1 MGEPVLSMRP
11 LQIFERALGRERHLE
26 LRISDCGLRIGLSR
40 RFRVFERDLRHG
52 CILGQRLIIVEL
64 DRRERANASTI
75 FALFVRQVRRKFDP
89 MTEAVAADFLPVLA
103 AETPRRSFVVSVH
116 DVAPCTR
123 EASAKIIAE
132 LRDAGVRTASLL
144 VVPNYHRQGSAT
156 EDAEF
161 VSWLRDLEARGY
173 EIVIHG
179 YFHQRPRRSN
189 ERMTEKFMTRIYTRD
204 EGEFFDLDYHEALA
218 RITKARDEFKAARL
232 SPVGFVGPAWLLD
245 AEGERAARDAG
256 MQYTT
261 RIDSVLDLLTGERH
275 PTRSLVYST
284 ESGWRRTVSLG
295 WNAALARSLEVR
307 ELARLS
313 IHPPDFTAPKI
324 RAQIF
329 QFIERFVRTRNPTT
343 YRDWIG
349 SQRANQKSV

>member
-1 MGEPVLSMRP
+1 
-11 LQIFERALGRERHLE
+11 
-26 LRISDCGLRIGLSR
+26 
-40 RFRVFERDLRHG
+40 
-52 CILGQRLIIVEL
+52 
-64 DRRERANASTI
+64 
-75 FALFVRQVRRKFDP
+75 

-123 EASAKIIAE
+123 EASGKIIEA
-132 LRDAGVRTASLL
+132 LKDAGVRTASLL

-156 EDAEF
+156 GDPAF

-179 YFHQRPRRSN
+179 YFHQRPRRAN
-189 ERMTEKFMTRIYTRD
+189 EGVTEKFMTRIYTRE
-204 EGEFFDLDYHEALA
+204 EGEFFDLDYEEALA

-232 SPVGFVGPAWLLD
+232 SPFGFIAPAWLLS

-261 RIDSVLDLLTGERH
+261 RIDSVLDLLTGEREG
-275 PTRSLVYST
+275 TRSLVYSVQ
-284 ESGWRRTVSLG
+284 SGWRRTVSLG
-295 WNAALARSLEVR
+295 WNAALARSLEMR

-313 IHPPDFTAPKI
+313 IHPPDFAEPKV
-324 RAQIF
+324 RGQIL
-329 QFIERFVRTRNPTT
+329 QFIERFVRTRNATT

-349 SQRANQKSV
+349 SQRTNQEAV